1 MDGGTPPPGAPG
13 PSTGPVARLDAV
25 GAFRWDRANRVTRW
39 DDAASEIFGLEP
51 GTEPSG
57 RLWYS
62 LVHPD
67 DRDRVMADSD
77 SLPTDARTY
86 QHRYRL
92 VRPDGEVVQIVQV
105 GVAVD
110 RSNPGPYQ
118 YVGTVVDWTTAHDAV
133 SELEQAHAMADA
145 IVENLLDPLLEL
157 RPVVDETGEL
167 VDLVVVRA
175 NPAAQALV
183 PDGGPPLAGQSLLDI
198 VGSPLDSD
206 ALRAYRDLY
215 ATGQPLTFD
224 AFQFKDPV
232 TGAERSFDVRAT
244 RAGEHLVL
252 TYRDV
257 TERIRHLETVA
268 ESERLF
274 RTVMHG
280 AAIGMAVLDMEGS
293 FKVVNQA
300 LCDLLGRD
308 PGWLAEH
315 RIDDV
320 ILPDDIRTAHQ
331 QRRGLLDGTEDSIVG
346 EVRLLRADGAVIWV
360 RRAGAVVRDTAGRPE
375 MVIVQ
380 IEDITAQKVAMQT
393 LEYQAFHDALTGLPN
408 RAYAAQSVEN
418 GLDTVRHNG
427 SRVAVLTIDVDRFAL
442 VNDSLGHAA
451 GDTLL
456 TVMAARISSRARPS
470 DTVARIGGDEFVV
483 VMADVDGPRMAE
495 HVAREICRAASQ
507 PLSLEGHRIS
517 PTLSI
522 GIAMSDELSTPDS
535 LFRDSDA
542 ALVLAKQ
549 RGRNRVELAEERI
562 HERSVDV
569 LVLEDALQTAVDRRE
584 FVVHYQPIVKM
595 TTGEVVA
602 HEALVRWMHPERGVV
617 GPPVF
622 MEVAESS
629 GLVADI
635 DRLVL
640 EDVCRTMGA
649 GRLPGRVS
657 VNVSAVDLRRSTW
670 LDDTLSVI
678 GAYRVDPSRLVLEV
692 TETTALAIPEAMR
705 WALDRLRDVGVGLH
719 VDDFG
724 TGFSTISLLQDLPV
738 TGLKLDARFVR
749 TLTGRSESRFDALAA
764 GLAGLAH
771 GLGLV
776 GVAEGVETAEQW
788 EILRRQGWDEGQGW
802 LFGYP
807 AAVL

>member
-1 MDGGTPPPGAPG
+1 MSGGTPPSGAPG
-13 PSTGPVARLDAV
+13 RGAAPVARLDAV
-25 GAFRWDRANRVTRW
+25 GAFRWDRAARVTRW
-39 DDAASEIFGLEP
+39 DEAASEMFGLEP

-62 LVHPD
+62 LVHPE

-77 SLPTDARTY
+77 ALPLDARTY
-86 QHRYRL
+86 QHRYRV
-92 VRPDGEVVQIVQV
+92 VRPDGRVIQVLQV

-110 RSNPGPYQ
+110 RTSPGPHQ
-118 YVGTVVDWTTAHDAV
+118 YVGSIVDWTTAHDAIV
-133 SELEQAHAMADA
+133 ELEDAHAKADA
-145 IVENLLDPLLEL
+145 VVTNLLDPLLEL
-157 RPVVDETGEL
+157 EPVLDDSGAL
-167 VDLVVVRA
+167 VDLIIRGA

-183 PDGGPPLAGQSLLDI
+183 VDGTPLLGTSLVDV
-198 VGSPLDSD
+198 VGAPMDSD
-206 ALRAYRDLY
+206 LLRAYRGVHLS
-215 ATGQPLTFD
+215 GEPLVVD
-224 AFQFKDPV
+224 GVEWKEAAS
-232 TGAERSFDVRAT
+232 GEIRAFDVRASW
-244 RAGEHLVL
+244 AGERMLL

-257 TERIRHLETVA
+257 TDRQRQLDAVA

-280 AAIGMAVLDMEGS
+280 AAIGMAVLDMQGG
-293 FKVVNQA
+293 FRVVNQA

-320 ILPDDIRTAHQ
+320 ILPDDLRTAHA
-331 QRRGLLDGTEDSIVG
+331 QRQGLLDGSEDAIVG
-346 EVRLLRADGAVIWV
+346 EMRLMRADGAVVWV

-375 MVIVQ
+375 LVVVQ

-393 LEYQAFHDALTGLPN
+393 LEYQAFHDSLTGLPN
-408 RAYAAQSVEN
+408 RVYAAQSLEH
-418 GLDTVRHNG
+418 GLETGRHDG

-483 VMADVDGPRMAE
+483 VMSDVDGPRMAE
-495 HVAREICRAASQ
+495 HVAREISRAASQ

-569 LVLEDALQTAVDRRE
+569 LVLEDALQTAVARRE
-584 FVVHYQPIVKM
+584 FVVHYQPIVDMK
-595 TTGEVVA
+595 TGDVVA

-678 GAYRVDPSRLVLEV
+678 GAYRVDPARLVLEV

-749 TLTGRSESRFDALAA
+749 TLTGHSESRFDALAA
-764 GLAGLAH
+764 GLSGLAH
-771 GLGLV
+771 GLGLI

>member
-1 MDGGTPPPGAPG
+1 
-13 PSTGPVARLDAV
+13 VARLDAV

-39 DDAASEIFGLEP
+39 DDATSEMFGLEP

-77 SLPTDARTY
+77 ALPVDARAY
-86 QHRYRL
+86 QHRYRI
-92 VRPDGEVVQIVQV
+92 VRPDGQVVQVVQV

-110 RSNPGPYQ
+110 RSAPGPYQ
-118 YVGTVVDWTTAHDAV
+118 YVGSIVDWTTAHDAIV
-133 SELEQAHAMADA
+133 ELEDAHAKADA
-145 IVENLLDPLLEL
+145 VVTSLLDPLLEL
-157 RPVVDETGEL
+157 DPVLDGSGAL
-167 VDLVVVRA
+167 VDLVVRGA
-175 NPAAQALV
+175 NPAALALA
-183 PDGGPPLAGQSLLDI
+183 PAGAPLVGASLVDV
-198 VGSPLDSD
+198 VGDPLDSD
-206 ALRAYRDLY
+206 VMSLFHHVHG
-215 ATGQPLTFD
+215 TGESLVAD
-224 AFQFKDPV
+224 GIGWKDPSSGEV
-232 TGAERSFDVRAT
+232 RVYDVRAS
-244 RAGEHLVL
+244 RAGERLLL

-257 TERIRHLETVA
+257 TDRQRQLDAVA

-280 AAIGMAVLDMEGS
+280 AAIGMAVLDMQGG
-293 FKVVNQA
+293 FRVVNQA

-320 ILPDDIRTAHQ
+320 ILPDDLRTAHA
-331 QRRGLLDGTEDSIVG
+331 QRQGLLDGSEDAIVG
-346 EVRLLRADGAVIWV
+346 EMRLVRADGAAVWV
-360 RRAGAVVRDTAGRPE
+360 RRAGAVVRDTAGRAE
-375 MVIVQ
+375 LVVVQ
-380 IEDITAQKVAMQT
+380 IEDITAQKVAIQT

-408 RAYAAQSVEN
+408 RAYAVQSTEN
-418 GLDTVRHNG
+418 GLDAAHRG
-427 SRVAVLTIDVDRFAL
+427 AARVAVLTIDIDRFAL
-442 VNDSLGHAA
+442 INDSLGHAA

-495 HVAREICRAASQ
+495 HVAREICRAASA

-517 PTLSI
+517 PTLSV

-549 RGRNRVELAEERI
+549 RGRNRVELAEDRI

-569 LVLEDALQTAVDRRE
+569 LVLEDALQTAVARRE

-595 TTGEVVA
+595 STGEVVA

-635 DRLVL
+635 DQLVL

-807 AAVL
+807 AAIL